1 MQKKENRKL
10 NPIKEIPKEAKVKSL
25 YKAIQVLLY
34 FTEEVKELGV
44 TELAEKSG
52 LLKSTI
58 SNIMSTYEVCG
69 IVKRNPKTNKY
80 RLGLKVLELSNC
92 FYYND
97 DIRKVMRSCME
108 KIAEQVKEIVYLAVF
123 YEEEIIYL
131 DAAFPV
137 YSIGSR
143 NMTGV
148 KAPAY
153 CTGIGKV
160 LLAYEKEEVID
171 RIISKG
177 LEPFTQNTIT
187 EAEVLK
193 KELARIREQGYA
205 VDNMEHE
212 FGIRCV
218 AVPIKNYEG
227 IVRAAISVSGPSLRL
242 QDERIEEV
250 SILLQETV
258 EAVSWQLR

>member
-1 MQKKENRKL
+1 MQKKENPKADS
-10 NPIKEIPKEAKVKSL
+10 IKEIPKEAKVKSL
-25 YKAIQVLLY
+25 YKAIQILLY

-52 LLKSTI
+52 LLKSTV

-69 IVKRNPKTNKY
+69 IVEQNPKTNKY
-80 RLGLKVLELSNC
+80 KLGLKVLELSNR

-97 DIRKVMRSCME
+97 DIRKIMRPYME
-108 KIAEQVKEIVYLAVF
+108 KIAEKVKETVYLAVF
-123 YEEEIIYL
+123 YGEEIIYL
-131 DAAFPV
+131 DAAFPG
-137 YSIGSR
+137 YSIGTR

-153 CTGIGKV
+153 CTGIGKA
-160 LLAYEKEEVID
+160 LLAYEKEEVVD
-171 RIISKG
+171 VIISKG

-187 EAEVLK
+187 EAEALK
-193 KELARIREQGYA
+193 KELIGIREQGYA

-227 IVRAAISVSGPSLRL
+227 VVRAAISVSGPSLRF
-242 QDERIEEV
+242 QDERIEELA
-250 SILLQETV
+250 ILLQQTT